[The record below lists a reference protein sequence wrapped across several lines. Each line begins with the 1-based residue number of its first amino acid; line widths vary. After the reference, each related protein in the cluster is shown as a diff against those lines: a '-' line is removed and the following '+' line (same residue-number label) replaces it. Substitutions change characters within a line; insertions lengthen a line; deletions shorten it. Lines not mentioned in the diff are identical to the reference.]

1 MTNNKSTNNNQYPI
15 VEALELVK
23 KNSREKFD
31 ASIDVHIKLGIDV
44 KKSEQQV
51 RGVIVLPAGAGKE
64 KKIAVFTEKQ
74 QAEAKEA
81 GADLIGGKE
90 LVEEIKT
97 TGKINF
103 DLAVADPEMMKELAK
118 IAKILGPK
126 GLMPTPKNET
136 VTAKIKETVLAL
148 KKGKVTF
155 KNDDTGNIHQTIGKV
170 SWETAKLKE
179 NFEAFTA
186 AVRKARPA
194 GVKGAYLKRIS
205 ICSSMG
211 KSVEVVLS

>member
-1 MTNNKSTNNNQYPI
+1 MTINQPTNNNQYSI
-15 VEALELVK
+15 TEAIELVK

-31 ASIDVHIKLGIDV
+31 ASIDVHIKLGIDT

-74 QAEAKEA
+74 QAEAKEV

-90 LVEEIKT
+90 LIEEIKNS
-97 TGKINF
+97 GKINF

-136 VTAKIKETVLAL
+136 VTQKIKETILAL
-148 KKGKVTF
+148 KKGKITF

-170 SWETAKLKE
+170 SWATSKLKD
-179 NFEAFTA
+179 NFDAFLS

-194 GVKGAYLKRIS
+194 GVKGAYFKKVV

-211 KSVEVVLS
+211 RSAEVMV

>member
-1 MTNNKSTNNNQYPI
+1 MTNNKSTNNNQYSI
-15 VEALELVK
+15 AEALELVK

-64 KKIAVFTEKQ
+64 KKIAAFTEKQ

-179 NFEAFTA
+179 NFEAFTV

-211 KSVEVVLS
+211 KSVEVAV